1 MDRDPAVSLS
11 RTSVNHVEDTMNRA
25 HHRATTNLLVVQLD
39 AGGPL
44 NVAGDRVL
52 VVAPAVNS
60 RLRRWVSDED
70 GARRA
75 AADRLAEYL
84 EALEQVGVHASGRIG
99 DADAVQAIADTL
111 PTFRADA
118 IVIAARDE
126 RTRRRARDVATRA
139 RRRFGLPVVDACA
152 PVRRAAQPSA
162 RTPTDAAG
170 IDPASR
176 SLGWRQNPSTQGE
189 KTCIGTNTS

>member
-44 NVAGDRVL
+44 NVARDRVL

-75 AADRLAEYL
+75 AADRLADYL
-84 EALEQVGVHASGRIG
+84 EALEQGGVHASGRIG

-111 PTFRADA
+111 PIFRADA
-118 IVIAARDE
+118 IVIAASNE
-126 RTRRRARDVATRA
+126 RSRRRARDVATRA

-152 PVRRAAQPSA
+152 PVRRAA
-162 RTPTDAAG
+162 
-170 IDPASR
+170 
-176 SLGWRQNPSTQGE
+176 
-189 KTCIGTNTS
+189 